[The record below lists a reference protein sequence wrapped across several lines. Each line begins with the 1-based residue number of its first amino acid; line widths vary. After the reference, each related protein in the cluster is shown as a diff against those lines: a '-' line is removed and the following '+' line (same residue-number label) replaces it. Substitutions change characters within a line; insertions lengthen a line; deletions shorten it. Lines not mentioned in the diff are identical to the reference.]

1 MTDEEIRNAI
11 LHAADTA
18 EGRLECMEML
28 LDQHGIM
35 EEDREMPIEQVIECH
50 IEVLDDLIRDQ
61 QYDAWC

>member
-28 LDQHGIM
+28 LDRNGIM
-35 EEDREMPIEQVIECH
+35 EEDREMPIEQVIECY
-50 IEVLDDLIRDQ
+50 IEALDDMIQDQ